1 MDFANMDDSE
11 IDAALL
17 QNLQQEQDGQL
28 TKLASQASRMIKLK
42 IKESGFQR
50 LLLPFEP
57 VGNRIT
63 LQLNTDLPAVIEWME
78 PASPGAKSIPFS
90 DTPDTAFY
98 RGDKFL
104 VIFCKITTPMFT
116 KNIDE
121 LHTDGMNLRQVI
133 TDNSLRDI
141 HTEEDSRFI
150 ALVDRI
156 IGAEDG
162 TGEAGWCQN
171 ATVAGGITRP
181 SYNEITSDLEDHDLD
196 NGTFLLNRK
205 TAKFVNSFDA
215 VEAGDAIASATL
227 REGTKGIGKFQFF
240 NVPHVATIKRGLVP
254 NNVVYQFADPA
265 YMGRAYTLQD
275 IRMHVEK
282 KLDILR
288 FCAYEKVGVTIANI
302 GSVSRRR
309 FGA

>member
-1 MDFANMDDSE
+1 MTDAE

-17 QNLQQEQDGQL
+17 QHLQSENDGQL
-28 TKLASQASRMIKLK
+28 TKLASQAGRMIKRK

-50 LLLPFEP
+50 LIIPYEP
-57 VGNRIT
+57 VGDRIT
-63 LQLNTDLPAVIEWME
+63 LQLTTDLPAVIEWME
-78 PASPGAKSIPFS
+78 PSSPGAKSIPFS

-104 VIFCKITTPMFT
+104 VVFCKITTPMFT

-133 TDNSLRDI
+133 TDNALRDI

-156 IGAEDG
+156 IGLEG
-162 TGEAGWCQN
+162 TDGEAGWAQN
-171 ATVAGGITRP
+171 QTVSGAITRA
-181 SYNEITSDLEDHDLD
+181 SYNEITSDIEDHDLD
-196 NGTFLLNRK
+196 NGTFLVNRR
-205 TAKFVNSFDA
+205 TGKFVNGFDA
-215 VEAGDAIASATL
+215 IEAGDATASATL
-227 REGTKGIGKFQFF
+227 KEGTKGIGKFQFF
-240 NVPHVATIKRGLVP
+240 NVPHIATIKRGLVP
-254 NNVVYQFADPA
+254 NHVVYQFADPA
-265 YMGRAYTLQD
+265 HLGRAYTLQD

-288 FCAYEKVGVTIANI
+288 FCAQEKVGVTIANV
-302 GSVSRRR
+302 GGVMRRR
-309 FGA
+309 FNA

>member
-1 MDFANMDDSE
+1 MDFDNMDESE

-17 QNLQQEQDGQL
+17 QNLQQESDGQL
-28 TKLASQASRMIKLK
+28 TKLASQSSRMIKRK

-78 PASPGAKSIPFS
+78 PSSPGAKSIPFS
-90 DTPDTAFY
+90 DTADTAFY

-156 IGAEDG
+156 IGPEDG
-162 TGEAGWCQN
+162 VGEAGYCQN
-171 ATVAGGITRP
+171 ATVAGPITRS

-205 TAKFVNSFDA
+205 TGKFVNGFDA
-215 VEAGDAIASATL
+215 IEAGDATASATL
-227 REGTKGIGKFQFF
+227 KDGTKGIGKFQFF

-288 FCAYEKVGVTIANI
+288 FCAYEKIGVTIANI
-302 GSVSRRR
+302 GSCSRRR
-309 FGA
+309 FAA

>member
-1 MDFANMDDSE
+1 MDFDNMTEAE

-17 QNLQQEQDGQL
+17 QHVREAEGGQIE
-28 TKLASQASRMIKLK
+28 KLASQSGRMIKRR

-50 LLLPFEP
+50 LILPFEP

-63 LQLNTDLPAVIEWME
+63 LQLTTDLPATIEWME
-78 PASPGAKSIPFS
+78 PLSPGAKSIPFS

-133 TDNSLRDI
+133 TDNALRDI
-141 HTEEDSRFI
+141 HTEEDTRFI

-156 IGAEDG
+156 IGVEG
-162 TGEAGWCQN
+162 TLGEAGWVQN
-171 ATVAGGITRP
+171 KTVAGPITRP
-181 SYNEITSDLEDHDLD
+181 TYNDITSDLEDHDLD
-196 NGTFLLNRK
+196 NGTFLVNRR
-205 TAKFVNSFDA
+205 TGKFVNGFDA
-215 VEAGDAIASATL
+215 IEAGDEIASKTL
-227 REGTKGIGKFQFF
+227 TGGAKSLGKFEFF
-240 NVPHVATIKRGLVP
+240 NVPHVATLKRGLVP
-254 NNVVYQFADPA
+254 NNVVYQFGDPA

-288 FCAYEKVGVTIANI
+288 FCAQEKVGVTIANV
-302 GSVSRRR
+302 GACHRRR